1 MTLLKRCAIG
11 LHKDPVNADM
21 RAAGKKRPP
30 NQTGGW
36 DGGASHSGNIDREL
50 GEITAKRF
58 QC

>member
-1 MTLLKRCAIG
+1 MTLLKRRAIV
-11 LHKDPVNADM
+11 LQKDPIDADT
-21 RAAGKKRPP
+21 RPAGKKRPP

-58 QC
+58 RF